1 MSRFIASAARAIFP
15 FLVVGVAYEVF
26 ARSGIM
32 KPVLAPSL
40 VDVARTFER
49 LVASGELP
57 RHAAATVLRLGIGFF
72 IAAAAGVALGT
83 LMARFRIVERLLTPV
98 VGLCLP
104 IPGLAWVPI
113 FIPWFGLGETATIL
127 LVAFSATFPIIVNTR
142 MGVMAINPIWIR
154 AAQIMQTPPSML
166 FWKVILPGALPLVL
180 SGLRV
185 GLARAWRAVVA
196 GEMIAATAWGLGW
209 AIFNAME
216 VLNTDVVMAVIIGI
230 GITGFLVESLLFS
243 VIERRC
249 LVRWGMMQETRA

>member
-1 MSRFIASAARAIFP
+1 VTSFIRSALRTALP
-15 FLVVGVAYEVF
+15 FIVVGLAYELF

-32 KPVLAPSL
+32 KPVLTPSL
-40 VDVARTFER
+40 VEVAATFER
-49 LVASGELP
+49 LVANGELP
-57 RHAAATVLRLGIGFF
+57 RHAAATVLRLGIGFVL
-72 IAAAAGVALGT
+72 AAVVGILLGT
-83 LMARFRIVERLLTPV
+83 LMARYRLVDRLFTPV

-113 FIPWFGLGETATIL
+113 FILWFGLGETATIL
-127 LVAFSATFPIIVNTR
+127 LVAFSATFPIIVNAR
-142 MGVMAINPIWIR
+142 MGVMTINPIWLR
-154 AAQIMQTPPSML
+154 AARIMETPPSML
-166 FWKVILPGALPLVL
+166 FWKVILPGALPLVI

-216 VLNTDVVMAVIIGI
+216 VLNTDVVMAVIVGI

-243 VIERRC
+243 LIERRC
-249 LVRWGMMQETRA
+249 LVRWGMMREVQG